1 MFNKCAVNALFG
13 RPGRMRKVKCDNRNE
28 EKGHFLCPALGTDV
42 ITAAHHLVCTAWGS
56 TMGHN
61 AGDCRVKVD
70 QLQYKDDVTGKKKTL
85 MLIPQAF
92 LVCMSVI
99 IPAVLPAICC
109 VNIQLS
115 KQAVAGDLQQE
126 EVWKG
131 SESKVTGT
139 EASFFSSC
147 VSVLQFNPKWV

>member
-1 MFNKCAVNALFG
+1 
-13 RPGRMRKVKCDNRNE
+13 
-28 EKGHFLCPALGTDV
+28 
-42 ITAAHHLVCTAWGS
+42 
-56 TMGHN
+56 MGHN

-92 LVCMSVI
+92 LVCTSVI
-99 IPAVLPAICC
+99 IPAVLSAICC

-126 EVWKG
+126 EV
-131 SESKVTGT
+131 
-139 EASFFSSC
+139 
-147 VSVLQFNPKWV
+147 